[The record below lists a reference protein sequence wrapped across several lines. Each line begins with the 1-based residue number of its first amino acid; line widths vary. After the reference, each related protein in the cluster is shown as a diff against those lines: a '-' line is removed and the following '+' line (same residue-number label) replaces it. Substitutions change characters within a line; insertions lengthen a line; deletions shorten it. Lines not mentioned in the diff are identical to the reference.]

1 MTSYQP
7 IEGAGGG
14 KGGGGSARTPREE
27 PNTLRSTSKAR
38 IIDMIGE
45 GPIVGLVNGLQS
57 VFFDDT
63 PLEDDDGNANFAGVT
78 VHTRDGYPDQ
88 DHIAGF
94 PSVENEVDVSV
105 EVTQDVPITRAVDN
119 LDADAVRVKIQIPQL
134 SYQDLETGDLEGYR
148 VAIAI
153 DVRPNGGSWSE
164 RRADMIE
171 GKTTSPYQR
180 AYRID
185 LPGTGP
191 WEVRVRRT
199 SEDADKSNI
208 NNQTYWAAYT
218 EIIDSKLIYPD
229 SALVALEVDAQQ
241 FGSDIPSR
249 AFDMK
254 LRIVEVPSNYDPE
267 TRTYSGLWDG
277 SFKLAWSDNPAWCFR
292 DLAMSVRYG
301 AGLENVD
308 KWGLYAIAQ
317 YCDELVP
324 NGYGQEEPR
333 FTFNT
338 LFASREEAITTLDTM
353 ASIFR
358 GMTYWGTNTVMAT
371 ADMPADPVKL
381 VTPSNVIEDENSG
394 CFTYSGSAL
403 KARHTVALVSWTD
416 PENGYELSVEVV
428 EDKDGIERYGWR
440 QKGVTLVGCTSRG
453 QARRAGL
460 WILYSERA
468 ETETVSYKC
477 SVDQADLRPGDII
490 ALSDP
495 STAGARLGGR
505 LRQTGLERLQ
515 LDQRPDEAS
524 GGDWYLDVKL
534 PSGGIER
541 RAVASFDGDFVI
553 LANPLSQTPVDGA
566 VWMLSSTEVEPR
578 LFRVLSNKEQEDH
591 TYAITALEH
600 DPNKYARIEQ
610 GLQLPEPDNTLIPT
624 GPVMS
629 PYNITIEP
637 STYIAGGTEHQKM
650 TVSWTPSD
658 DARVMSYM
666 LDARG
671 PADVKYSTRY
681 VGEGTS
687 FDLLDVAPGEWSVR
701 VRGVTG
707 TGTMSPWTVLTTQVT
722 ALLLPLPPTTI
733 DLEVGTFSV
742 VLKPQGGR
750 PGQQFE
756 FWRATAALDESM
768 IESNAVKLGAGNQIS
783 DVDLSPDTTYYYYVR
798 GRNVYGVSGWYP
810 VQATTDN
817 DPSAVL
823 ENISG
828 EITESA
834 LYQGLNDRIDLID
847 SAATIAG
854 SVNQRVQEEADAR
867 IDGLAAEADDRRAD
881 ITAVENAYTSADES
895 LSERIDTLTAAG
907 DGYAA
912 QIQQEQTA
920 RIDGDEALAS
930 DMTSLT
936 SAVDANGADITT
948 EREARVSADEAIAS
962 DVTSLY
968 AATAS
973 NASLISSEQTA
984 RADGDSALSSR
995 IDTLSSSVDGNSSDI
1010 TIERQARIDG
1020 DGALASDITQL
1031 RTDVDDNVAAIQS
1044 EQTARAD
1051 ADSALASDINTV
1063 QVQLGKDIA
1072 SVEEQAETL
1081 IDEQTG
1087 RINAMWTLRVDANG
1101 LVGGMGLAND
1111 GEQVDVIYRTD
1122 RFSIAPPGLPEN
1134 EVIPFIV
1141 EGSTTYLKEALIQS
1155 LTFTKLRASDGSL
1168 IFQDGKLQAEYIAVD
1183 QLETNS
1189 LISSQTV
1196 NGRPAF
1202 AFRENGTFELNA
1214 SSANGRTI
1222 QDGDGYRVYD
1232 GSGQVRVKIGN
1243 LSV

>member
-57 VFFDDT
+57 AFFDDT
-63 PLEDDDGNANFAGVT
+63 PLEDEDGNANFAGVT
-78 VHTRDGYPDQ
+78 LHTRDGYPDQ

-105 EVTQDVPITRAVDN
+105 EVTHDVPITRTVDN

-199 SEDADKSNI
+199 SEDADASNI

-249 AFDMK
+249 SYDMK
-254 LRIVEVPSNYDPE
+254 LRIIEVPSNYDPE

-292 DLAMSVRYG
+292 DLAMSTRYG
-301 AGLENVD
+301 AGLESVD
-308 KWGLYAIAQ
+308 KWGLYQIAQ

-440 QKGVTLVGCTSRG
+440 QKDVTLVGCTSRG

-505 LRQTGLERLQ
+505 LRQTGTERLQ

-541 RAVASFDGDFVI
+541 RAVASFDGDFVT

-591 TYAITALEH
+591 TYTITALEH

-624 GPVMS
+624 GPVTS

-637 STYIAGGTEHQKM
+637 STYIAGGTEHQKI
-650 TVSWTPSD
+650 TISWTPSD
-658 DARVMSYM
+658 DARVMNYM
-666 LDARG
+666 LDAQG
-671 PADVKYSTRY
+671 PTDVKYSTRY

-733 DLEVGTFSV
+733 DLEVGTFSI

-756 FWRATAALDESM
+756 FWRSTAALDESL
-768 IESNAVKLGAGNQIS
+768 IESNAVKLGAGNQIT
-783 DVDLSPDTTYYYYVR
+783 DVSLRPDTTYYYYVR
-798 GRNVYGVSGWYP
+798 GINVYGVSGWYP
-810 VQATTDN
+810 VQATTEN
-817 DPSAVL
+817 DPAAIM

-828 EITESA
+828 QIKETDLFGDLQSKLGDIAESWV
-834 LYQGLNDRIDLID
+834 LKVG
-847 SAATIAG
+847 
-854 SVNQRVQEEADAR
+854 
-867 IDGLAAEADDRRAD
+867 
-881 ITAVENAYTSADES
+881 
-895 LSERIDTLTAAG
+895 G
-907 DGYAA
+907 DGKVGG
-912 QIQQEQTA
+912 IGTA
-920 RIDGDEALAS
+920 YDPDQNVIDFGILA
-930 DMTSLT
+930 DRFYI
-936 SAVDANGADITT
+936 ADPDNAGADT
-948 EREARVSADEAIAS
+948 
-962 DVTSLY
+962 
-968 AATAS
+968 
-973 NASLISSEQTA
+973 
-984 RADGDSALSSR
+984 
-995 IDTLSSSVDGNSSDI
+995 
-1010 TIERQARIDG
+1010 
-1020 DGALASDITQL
+1020 
-1031 RTDVDDNVAAIQS
+1031 
-1044 EQTARAD
+1044 
-1051 ADSALASDINTV
+1051 
-1063 QVQLGKDIA
+1063 
-1072 SVEEQAETL
+1072 
-1081 IDEQTG
+1081 
-1087 RINAMWTLRVDANG
+1087 
-1101 LVGGMGLAND
+1101 
-1111 GEQVDVIYRTD
+1111 
-1122 RFSIAPPGLPEN
+1122 
-1134 EVIPFIV
+1134 IPFIF
-1141 EGSTTYLKEALIQS
+1141 ESGALYLKEALIQR
-1155 LTFTKLRASDGSL
+1155 LTFSKLTDDQGTFLVENGRIKANYLQVNRAESDNYQSGNSGWALFENGSAELNNAIVRGTVYAQNGEFGGELKAATGTFSGQLTADAVNAIDTINLRGNSITVPVSYYNGNSLNPNEDQWTTIASLNINADGAPIFITGTFSYDCWVPQPGVDPGDYSVSLQCRFITSNGNNDFGFIAQDARFGSMGRASIVGAFSPTWTL
-1168 IFQDGKLQAEYIAVD
+1168 NNSSGAVSI
-1183 QLETNS
+1183 QMQIRSSKSGANS
-1189 LISSQTV
+1189 ISSEIR
-1196 NGRPAF
+1196 NRSLF
-1202 AFRENGTFELNA
+1202 ALG
-1214 SSANGRTI
+1214 
-1222 QDGDGYRVYD
+1222 
-1232 GSGQVRVKIGN
+1232 VKR
-1243 LSV
+1243 